1 MKYNEHVRVFSQISS
16 LPYDERP
23 LPVFRKRLS
32 DQPVKELDKM
42 PPLTDTSSPR
52 SPESSGQ
59 PEPLTEKAQREASL
73 PIEIYGDCLVRRT
86 CTGSNRL
93 IFISFFFFFYK
104 AGLND

>member
-1 MKYNEHVRVFSQISS
+1 MKHQEHVRVFSQISS

-23 LPVFRKRLS
+23 LPAYRKRLS
-32 DQPVKELDKM
+32 DQPVSELEM
-42 PPLTDTSSPR
+42 PPLTDTSSTR

-86 CTGSNRL
+86 TFTASNWL
-93 IFISFFFFFYK
+93 ILYVFFFFLQNRAK
-104 AGLND
+104 